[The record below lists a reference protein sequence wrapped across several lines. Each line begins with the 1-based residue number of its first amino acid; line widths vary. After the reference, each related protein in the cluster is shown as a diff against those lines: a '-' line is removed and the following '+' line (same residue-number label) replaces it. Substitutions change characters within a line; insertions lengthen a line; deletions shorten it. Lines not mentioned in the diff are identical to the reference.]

1 MKVETLMGGET
12 IAARSALGLSTV
24 PDLDALR
31 LLSQHERDLLSRWQS
46 KANDLVSRVQAIKN
60 QQAAEISSAQS
71 VAKAEEVNLRIKK
84 DALRKGF
91 FWDSSVYKGELRVT
105 AGYGFKSQAFLSSWW
120 GVGLVALIVGWI
132 VVDFEVGFW
141 LGILSIAGYPFLITQ
156 LMNIRLEE
164 IEQVPGNEVP
174 DLDELRRKHAPQL
187 QPLTEEWSALC
198 LEYSRRA
205 EQVSKAAVELFEN
218 SQGRMCSLA
227 QAGVGDMVQVG
238 SAARTTFCF
247 GFQQPGSF
255 AAYSKEACS
264 LLKSSNPLP
273 KFLHLRPDAY
283 HLSSRGSLV
292 ISAEGDREVSRL
304 GDNLVNAILLRVL
317 LQIPP
322 GKAVFSFF
330 DPVGLGAS
338 FAPFLSLG
346 DHSENVMGSGV
357 LTNER
362 QIRRKLEDTLDHI
375 QNVTQKYLKAE
386 YADIE
391 SYNKEAGEVAEP
403 YRFLVIRGY
412 PEMFTPELAK
422 SLDLI
427 MQNGPRCG
435 VYVILE
441 VTLERVETPLKGDFR
456 TVYIT
461 KEGAV
466 LDSFRRS
473 PVDPRA
479 DEIELDTL
487 PDAAV
492 IRKIVDAFG
501 RQSADAMKVE
511 VPYEALL
518 PRAGYDA
525 DWWQDSS
532 ADVISV
538 PLGPIGAKDVLRL
551 TFDSRLSHN
560 ALIVGRPGSGKSNM
574 LHVFISMVARR
585 YSPDEAELY
594 LIDFKKGVEF
604 KDYANSGLPQA
615 RVIAVESEREFGIS
629 VLKAIDAEM
638 ALRSEAF
645 KKADGVENIGE
656 YRRKMPGARMPRAVL
671 IIDEFQEF
679 FSREDKVKE
688 EALVLLDR
696 IIRQGRSFG
705 IHTLLGTQGLANSGL
720 PRSIID
726 QVPIR
731 IALQCSEADSRQI
744 LGDDNTVARSL
755 TRPGEAIYNDKAGL
769 IEGNRQFQVA
779 LFPNEQR
786 KAQISMLEAHVRQ
799 SAWAGRRPRIFE
811 GQEPA
816 SLGTCTEIRR
826 FSPVKAASAIR
837 LWIGEPV
844 SLDAPV
850 SYKLAPQPGRNLIVV
865 GTDEKRSADV
875 ILSSLTSL
883 AVQLPPRDLEIKI
896 IDLTTADAEW
906 ADFPETFRD
915 AFPHRTEVGGKHDL
929 RRVLTELASL
939 VDTRRAEQDRTSD
952 NRMFSGQRTVLALV
966 GLHRV
971 RELRGRSEPVSM
983 FAAAD
988 SGKSVEKDLNELVK
1002 QISADGPEVGVH
1014 TMVWV
1019 DSLASFEKVLGRS
1032 GLDEFAVRVCG
1043 PLSERES
1050 HALLD
1055 NPLASR
1061 IDKPNRMVLFDDDLV
1076 GVYTPFRPYAV
1087 PSEDFFE
1094 GFVGQAFATDGK
1106 GAKDE

>member
-1 MKVETLMGGET
+1 MKAETLMGGET
-12 IAARSALGLSTV
+12 TAALSAGGLRVV
-24 PDLDALR
+24 PDR
-31 LLSQHERDLLSRWQS
+31 EGISRLSQVEGELLKLWQS
-46 KANDLVSRVQAIKN
+46 KVNDVVSRLRALEIQHTS
-60 QQAAEISSAQS
+60 EISSIQRTANSEIANQR
-71 VAKAEEVNLRIKK
+71 E
-84 DALRKGF
+84 GF
-91 FWDSSVYKGELRVT
+91 FWDDEVYVGESRVSF
-105 AGYGFKSQAFLSSWW
+105 GYGFKSKAFASGWW
-120 GVGLVALIVGWI
+120 LVALGVLIVGW
-132 VVDFEVGFW
+132 VFLNFSTGFL
-141 LGILSIAGYPFLITQ
+141 LGLVSIPGYPFLITR
-156 LMNIRLEE
+156 LMNRRLEY
-164 IEQVPGNEVP
+164 IEQIASNETKDTDAAKQEHV
-174 DLDELRRKHAPQL
+174 LRKH
-187 QPLTEEWSALC
+187 PLTEEWNSLC
-198 LEYSRRA
+198 LEFSHKA
-205 EQVSKAAVELFEN
+205 EQVSKAALEIFEK
-218 SQGRMCSLA
+218 SQGRLSSLA
-227 QAGVGDMVQVG
+227 QTDDGDMVQIG
-238 SAARTTFCF
+238 NATTTSFCF
-247 GFQQPGSF
+247 GFRQPGSF
-255 AAYSKEACS
+255 AAYSKDACS
-264 LLKSSNPLP
+264 LLQSKNPLP
-273 KFLHLRPDAY
+273 KFLYVLPEIYD
-283 HLSSRGSLV
+283 LSQHRSLT
-292 ISAEGDREVSRL
+292 IMTNDDRESSHLADR
-304 GDNLVNAILLRVL
+304 LVNSFLLRVL
-317 LQIPP
+317 LQVPP

-338 FAPFLSLG
+338 FAQFLSLG

-391 SYNKEAGEVAEP
+391 SYNKVAGEIAEP
-403 YRFLVIRGY
+403 YRFLVLRGY
-412 PEMFTPELAK
+412 PSMFTPELAK

-427 MQNGPRCG
+427 LQNGPRCG

-441 VTLERVETPLKGDFR
+441 ATGARVGDPFKAECTLLYIEKGGTILNTR
-456 TVYIT
+456 Q
-461 KEGAV
+461 
-466 LDSFRRS
+466 RS

-487 PDAAV
+487 PGAAV
-492 IRKIVDAFG
+492 IRKVVDAFG
-501 RQSADAMKVE
+501 RQAADAMKVE

-518 PRAGYDA
+518 PRAGYDS

-538 PLGPIGAKDVLRL
+538 PLGPVGARDVLRL
-551 TFDSRLSHN
+551 TFDSRMSHN
-560 ALIVGRPGSGKSNM
+560 ALIVGRPGSGKSNL
-574 LHVFISMVARR
+574 LHVFISMIARR
-585 YSPDEAELY
+585 YAPNEAELY

-604 KDYANSGLPQA
+604 KGYANSGLPHA

-638 ALRSEAF
+638 TLRSEAF

-656 YRRKMPGARMPRAVL
+656 YRRKMPAARMPRAVL

-679 FSREDKVKE
+679 FTREDKVKE
-688 EALVLLDR
+688 EALMLLDR

-705 IHTLLGTQGLANSGL
+705 IHTLLGTQGLSNSGL

-786 KAQISMLEAHVRQ
+786 KAQTSMLEAHVRQ

-816 SLGTCTEIRR
+816 SLGTCAEIRR
-826 FSPVKAASAIR
+826 FSPANAASAIR

-850 SYKLAPQPGRNLIVV
+850 FYKLAPQPGRNLIVV
-865 GTDEKRSADV
+865 GSDEKRSADV

-906 ADFPETFRD
+906 ADFPESFRD
-915 AFPHRTEVGGKHDL
+915 AFPHRIEVGGKHDL

-939 VDTRRAEQDRTSD
+939 VETRRAEQDRTSD
-952 NRMFSGQRTVLALV
+952 NRMFSGLRIIFALV

-971 RELRGRSEPVSM
+971 RELRGRSEPVSI
-983 FAAAD
+983 FAAKD
-988 SGKSVEKDLNELVK
+988 SGKAVEKDLNELVK

-1014 TMVWV
+1014 TMLWV

-1055 NPLASR
+1055 NTLASR
-1061 IDKPNRMVLFDDDLV
+1061 IDKPNRMILFDDDLV

-1094 GFVGQAFATDGK
+1094 GFVEQAFATDEK
-1106 GAKDE
+1106 GAADE